1 VLNLELMI
9 DHGDFNMETINQLVV
24 LYSNAIEYYNG
35 MNDEKY
41 TYFESRI

>member
-1 VLNLELMI
+1 MI